1 MTIQLPRLLLLALA
15 AGLVAGATALVNQQR
30 GDIKRYLKL
39 KSM

>member
-1 MTIQLPRLLLLALA
+1 MTIHLPKLLLLALA
-15 AGLVAGATALVNQQR
+15 AALAAGATALASQQR